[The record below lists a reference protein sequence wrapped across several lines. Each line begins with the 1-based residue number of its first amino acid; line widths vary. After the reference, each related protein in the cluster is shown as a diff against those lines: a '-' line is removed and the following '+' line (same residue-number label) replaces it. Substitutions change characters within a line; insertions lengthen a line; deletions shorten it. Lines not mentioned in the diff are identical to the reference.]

1 MTISTDEDLLAP
13 ARKARWGN
21 EFRQRY
27 RQRAQVERKNAQLKS
42 RNAKLPWRGLAKADA
57 WLNLLAAQAG
67 QPRQDTGPHLLTSS
81 QAAESEPKPKAPHRF
96 WGSSPHYGNGSRTV
110 AIGHRRSRSWSLRGY
125 CRPPN

>member
-42 RNAKLPWRGLAKADA
+42 RNPKLPWRGLAKADA
-57 WLNLLAAQAG
+57 WLNLRMAALNL
-67 QPRQDTGPHLLTSS
+67 D
-81 QAAESEPKPKAPHRF
+81 
-96 WGSSPHYGNGSRTV
+96 
-110 AIGHRRSRSWSLRGY
+110 SLGKMPGLIY
-125 CRPPN
+125 